1 MIYEIKPKQ
10 GGIFMSIKAQIIQ
23 LAEQVQQEE
32 IKFIDTLSDEEKNQI
47 GKVDDWSVK
56 DMLVHISVWKG
67 IMAERLDGGDSF
79 EGIKVDPDFENTNVE
94 IYEKYSN
101 ASWPEVEQLVRSCH
115 NAMAAGIERLEEAD
129 LGSTD
134 RYPWQDDQVLWQR
147 IYGTEIIHPALHIS
161 EKYIRRGEVEPAR
174 ELIESVSEKALE
186 LSDEDAWKGAQH
198 YNIACYQA
206 LAGEREAALE
216 KLKTAFPLRP
226 ELVHWSQEDTD
237 LESLWGDKE
246 FQALIQAYEE

>member
-1 MIYEIKPKQ
+1 
-10 GGIFMSIKAQIIQ
+10 MSIKAQIIE
-23 LAEQVQQEE
+23 LAELVHQEE
-32 IKFIDTLSDEEKNQI
+32 IKFIDTLSEEEKKQI

-67 IMAERLDGGDSF
+67 IMAERLEGGDSY
-79 EGIKVDPDFENTNVE
+79 EGIVVDPDFENTNVE
-94 IYEKYSN
+94 IYEKFSN
-101 ASWPEVEQLVRSCH
+101 ASWPEVEQLVRSCYK
-115 NAMAAGIERLEEAD
+115 AMAAGIERLEEAD
-129 LGSTD
+129 LESTD
-134 RYPWQDDQVLWQR
+134 HYPWQNDQVLWQR

-198 YNIACYQA
+198 YNIACYLA

-226 ELVHWSQEDTD
+226 ELVPWSQQDTD
-237 LESLWGDKE
+237 LESLWGDKD
-246 FQALIQAYEE
+246 FQALIQVYGE